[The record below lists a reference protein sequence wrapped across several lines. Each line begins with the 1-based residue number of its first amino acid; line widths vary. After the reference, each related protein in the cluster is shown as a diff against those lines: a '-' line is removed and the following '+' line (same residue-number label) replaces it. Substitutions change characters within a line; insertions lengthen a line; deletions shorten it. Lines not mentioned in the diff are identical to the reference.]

1 MASTRVDRRP
11 AQSAA
16 AVSLVECSVRV
27 SSTLARSIRKIAEQE
42 RQGLSASDAVF
53 KAAGIQPGEIE
64 SLRKQV
70 QRAHEE
76 ARELREKAARDH
88 RHLDELRTML
98 AQQEKQKAAV
108 ASELRETTD
117 LLQRTRQ
124 EMLALE
130 ARLESLTIALDQRE
144 KQLAHSISVS
154 ELDEASAAA
163 TKLFR
168 DLLAEGSL
176 EFTGVGEGEAMISN
190 LGRPEMRNLSKILSR
205 RTPRIRIIRWLL
217 GVPASG

>member
-42 RQGLSASDAVF
+42 RQGLSASDSVF

-76 ARELREKAARDH
+76 ARELREKAVRDH

-108 ASELRETTD
+108 ASQLGETTD

-130 ARLESLTIALDQRE
+130 ARLENLTIALDQQE
-144 KQLAHSISVS
+144 KQLAHSLSVS
-154 ELDEASAAA
+154 ELDETSAAA
-163 TKLFR
+163 TKFFR

-190 LGRPEMRNLSKILSR
+190 LGRPEMRNLSRILSR

-217 GVPASG
+217 GVPVSG